1 MTKRILSLIIL
12 FSSIISFGQTSSF
25 PDGVYL
31 NMKQFRDRTPAYN
44 TNLSVVKRSSGDIFM
59 VGGNDYKIKS
69 TVDSINKKYITQKII
84 AYVKNDSVYLNC
96 ASYALQTWFTLCNP
110 TKGNYITF
118 KACMSLTAARN
129 VAMYGG
135 AIASGLAAKKRIL
148 YVLDLTT
155 NEVFELK
162 GQKMGIFLQNRP
174 DLLSNF
180 KTEPDQDSEQVLMKY
195 IDLMNQN

>member
-1 MTKRILSLIIL
+1 MTKRILSLIIV
-12 FSSIISFGQTSSF
+12 FSSIICFGQTSSF

-31 NMKQFRDRTPAYN
+31 TLKQFINRTPAYN
-44 TNLSVVKRSSGDIFM
+44 TNLTVVKRTSGDIFM

-69 TVDSINKKYITQKII
+69 TIDSINKKYITQKII

-96 ASYALQTWFTLCNP
+96 APYALQRGFALCNA

-118 KACMSLTAARN
+118 KACMSLAAAQN
-129 VAMYGG
+129 IAIYGG
-135 AIASGLAAKKRIL
+135 GIGSGLAAKKRIL
-148 YVLDLTT
+148 YCLDITT

-162 GQKMGIFLQNRP
+162 GQNMWIFFKNRP

-180 KTEPDQDSEQVLMKY
+180 KKESDQDSEQVLMKY
-195 IDLMNQN
+195 IDVLNQN